1 MRHHCLEYVH
11 FLLSILSALIHA
23 GFLYY
28 ALVILLTFQGPEFA
42 ANLIL
47 LSFIALSVGI
57 YELIHILRVCRSSQ
71 MSCGDMRCYAPSAQQ
86 QATRWGCA
94 FILQCLVLGLGV
106 SLIVRMVPGPDGMS
120 DVYPVMRRALL
131 AAARIPDEMPEEV
144 SSHQLRGRQA
154 TSLGI
159 CDVFDQRPDKCCRCD
174 MMDCCYEPRRPP
186 SPPAPPPTPRA
197 PPHPPDPPPSPPIPP
212 SQPSSPPPAAPA
224 PLQAPIARAQLLLAL
239 AMIPNVIL
247 LPLDA
252 FLMLRQ
258 RTRTDTNLATAPP
271 VNLATASPVIGVPV
285 AYATTSTAA
294 ASTHAT
300 DLAAATPVLMGH
312 PVTATSL
319 SNTFHLQ
326 PMHIAAHNAL

>member
-71 MSCGDMRCYAPSAQQ
+71 MSCGDMRCCRLLSSKPL
-86 QATRWGCA
+86 RGCA

-159 CDVFDQRPDKCCRCD
+159 
-174 MMDCCYEPRRPP
+174 
-186 SPPAPPPTPRA
+186 
-197 PPHPPDPPPSPPIPP
+197 
-212 SQPSSPPPAAPA
+212 
-224 PLQAPIARAQLLLAL
+224 
-239 AMIPNVIL
+239 
-247 LPLDA
+247 
-252 FLMLRQ
+252 
-258 RTRTDTNLATAPP
+258 
-271 VNLATASPVIGVPV
+271 
-285 AYATTSTAA
+285 
-294 ASTHAT
+294 
-300 DLAAATPVLMGH
+300 
-312 PVTATSL
+312 
-319 SNTFHLQ
+319 
-326 PMHIAAHNAL
+326 